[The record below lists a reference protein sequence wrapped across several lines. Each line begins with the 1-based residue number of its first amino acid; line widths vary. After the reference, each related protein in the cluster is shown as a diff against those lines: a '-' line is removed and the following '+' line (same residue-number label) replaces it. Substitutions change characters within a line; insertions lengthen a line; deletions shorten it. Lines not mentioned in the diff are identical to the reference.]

1 MAPGIVALVLLAA
14 VLHLTW
20 NVLLKTA
27 GDPLRTAFVG
37 IAVATVVVSP
47 VAAVAVALGAR
58 PDIPGWVL
66 GAVVASGAVETAYF
80 VALSR
85 AYRHGEL
92 SVVYPTARGTAPLL
106 AVAIGVIVLGE
117 RLTPLGSLG
126 VAALLGGILAL
137 QRPWRYLSVD
147 DPRARTAA
155 IAALGAGA
163 AHAADR
169 AHDSV
174 AVETVAPWVYA
185 ALLWPAMTVGL
196 AGWLLVDRAR
206 RDGGPSDGGGLL
218 AGVDP
223 SRAVVGG
230 LVTLAAYGLVL
241 VAYSVAP
248 LTAVAPLRESAV
260 VLAAGWG
267 ALRLREGS
275 GRGDVTRRIGAAGL
289 VVLGIA
295 LLVSSG

>member
-66 GAVVASGAVETAYF
+66 GAVIASGAVETAYF

-163 AHAADR
+163 AIAAYS
-169 AHDSV
+169 AIDSV

-206 RDGGPSDGGGLL
+206 RAGGPSHGGGLL

-223 SRAVVGG
+223 SRAVAGG

>member
-147 DPRARTAA
+147 DARARTAA

-163 AHAADR
+163 AIAAYS
-169 AHDSV
+169 AIDSV